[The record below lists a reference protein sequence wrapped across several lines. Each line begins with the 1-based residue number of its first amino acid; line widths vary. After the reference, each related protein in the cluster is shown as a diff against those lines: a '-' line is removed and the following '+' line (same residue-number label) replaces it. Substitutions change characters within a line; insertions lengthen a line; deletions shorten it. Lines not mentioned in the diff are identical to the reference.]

1 MKSRPF
7 DVITSPLTERAVR
20 QYMLEG
26 KYGVAKQ
33 KWAQAQEKL
42 KAATKTSRRSV
53 SKSDTKKPVV
63 ISQELQALIDI

>member
-26 KYGVAKQ
+26 KYGPAKQ

-42 KAATKTSRRSV
+42 AASTKTIRRSV
-53 SKSDTKKPVV
+53 SKSDTEKPKL
-63 ISQELQALIDI
+63 ITKELQALINL